1 MFEDRTFE
9 TILEEMLDDIPDDFD
24 KQERSPIYIALAPAA
39 KKLADAYVQLD
50 RVLNLVFASTSEG
63 EYLERRTSEIGV
75 FKKRAIKA
83 IREGIFNIPVDV
95 GSRFFVDGV
104 YYVVTEAGTNAKL
117 QCEEAGT
124 IGNKPPEGSVLL
136 PLDNIDGL
144 ETAILGKIIAPGEE
158 EEEDQY
164 LYARYQEKASKPATG
179 GNIYHYLQWAKE
191 VPGIRA
197 AKVFPRWQGKGTVRV
212 VVVGS
217 DGRAP
222 SQEKVTE
229 VFNRISNEMPI
240 DVDLTV
246 DTAVEVPIN
255 ITADLILQPG
265 VDIET
270 IEFGYKTAIEK
281 LFSDSALTTNTVR
294 YSQLSSMILEQDG
307 VIDYQNF
314 LINDKTS
321 NLILGDDEIAVVG
334 TVIFNVI

>member
-9 TILEEMLDDIPDDFD
+9 KILEEMLNDIPDEFD
-24 KQERSPIYIALAPAA
+24 KREGSIIYLALAPAA
-39 KKLADAYVQLD
+39 AKLSEAYVALD
-50 RVLNLVFASTSEG
+50 RVLDLVFAETSEG

-83 IREGIFNIPVDV
+83 IREGIFNRPVDV
-95 GSRFFVDGV
+95 GARFFVDNV
-104 YYVVTEAGTNAKL
+104 YYVVIEAGTSAKL

-144 ETAILGKIIAPGEE
+144 ETAILGKILSPGVE
-158 EEEDQY
+158 EEEDSY
-164 LYARYQEKASKPATG
+164 LYARYQEKASKPATS

-191 VPGIRA
+191 VPGIRT

-229 VFNRISNEMPI
+229 VFNHIADNMPI

-246 DTAVEVPIN
+246 DPAIEVPIN
-255 ITADLILQPG
+255 ISADVTLQPG
-265 VDIET
+265 VNVESV
-270 IEFGYKTAIEK
+270 ESAYSAAIEK
-281 LFSDSALTTNTVR
+281 LFSGLALTTNTVR
-294 YSQLSSMILEQDG
+294 YSQLSSMILDQAG
-307 VIDYQNF
+307 VVDYQNV
-314 LINDKTS
+314 LINNETS

-334 TVIFNVI
+334 TVTFNVI